1 MENKRSGYR
10 VIPFPAARKVIVDA
24 GRQGSH
30 RHLIHGLLEIDV
42 TRPLEM
48 MHEHETRT
56 GEKLSF
62 TGFIVKCFAQAVSK
76 FPSVQ
81 AYRNWRNQLILFED
95 VDVVTMIETK
105 VGGVALP
112 HVLRSAN
119 QKTFQQIHAEI
130 RSVQTRPAHS
140 TQSGGLVDLAPRLP
154 AFVRD
159 IFYWGLRQNPH
170 WFKQI
175 QGTVIVTA
183 VGMFVKNGGW
193 GFGFLPF
200 HTLGLTVGG
209 ITSKPGI
216 VDGTIAIRQYLD
228 LTISLDHD
236 IVDGADAAR
245 FARYLSELIE
255 SGEVLVDQA
264 GADP

>member
-1 MENKRSGYR
+1 MENNHSGYR
-10 VIPFPAARKVIVDA
+10 VIPFPAARQVIVDA
-24 GRQGSH
+24 GRAGSR

-42 TRPLEM
+42 TRPLELL
-48 MHEHETRT
+48 HERQAQT

-62 TGFIVKCFAQAVSK
+62 TGFIVKCFAQAVAK
-76 FPSVQ
+76 YPSVH
-81 AYRNWRNQLILFED
+81 AYRNWRNQLILFDD
-95 VDVVTMIETK
+95 VDVVTLIETQ
-105 VGGVALP
+105 VGGVAIP
-112 HVLRSAN
+112 HVIRQAN
-119 QKTFQQIHAEI
+119 QKTFQQIHEEI
-130 RSVQTRPAHS
+130 RSVQTRPARS
-140 TQSGGLVDLAPRLP
+140 AQSGGLVDLAPHLP

-159 IFYWGLRQNPH
+159 IFYWALKKNPN

-200 HTLGLTVGG
+200 HTIGLTVGG
-209 ITSKPGI
+209 IAAKPG
-216 VDGTIAIRQYLD
+216 VVNDTIAIRQYLD

-255 SGEVLVDQA
+255 SGRPLEDWD
-264 GADP
+264 GAA